1 MAHLYTEWYYPN
13 CTGFSC
19 VGRWDLWARDRTVY
33 QAIACKNYE
42 TYCLIFLKGGS
53 LRVLN
58 RLLLTWDGRTPR
70 GSTVTIFY
78 CKAVAEKNQKIK
90 TGHSVRFQRQAAERF
105 GHVSYGIRCTKVQG
119 EDSLRFCAFYN
130 RSFKFHRWV
139 HCFQKEFHRRVW
151 RLHLASK
158 LVILLKQDP

>member
-33 QAIACKNYE
+33 QAIAYKNYE
-42 TYCLIFLKGGS
+42 TYSIIFLKGGS

-58 RLLLTWDGRTPR
+58 RLSLMRDGRTAR

-78 CKAVAEKNQKIK
+78 SKGVAEKNQKIK
-90 TGHSVRFQRQAAERF
+90 TGHSVRLQRQAAECF

-119 EDSLRFCAFYN
+119 EDSLRFC
-130 RSFKFHRWV
+130 SV
-139 HCFQKEFHRRVW
+139 
-151 RLHLASK
+151 L
-158 LVILLKQDP
+158 